1 VKLLLP
7 TSALPIL
14 DGHNDTLLRL
24 RTAADPEDGSFFV
37 GRPND
42 HIDLPRAREGNFAG
56 GLFAIFVNGV
66 EPENKDPD
74 LIAAIMRRRPELGYS
89 QHIAISTMGILYRL
103 EAESAGQVQI
113 VRTADQLSAC
123 LDEGVLA
130 AVAHFEG
137 AEPIDPQLDS
147 LPVYYE
153 AGLRSLGIVWSRPNE
168 FGEGVPFGF
177 PQSPDTGP
185 GLTEAGKALVH
196 ACNELGIVVD
206 VSHLNERGFWDVA
219 RITRAPLIATHSG
232 VHALC
237 PSSRNLTDAQLDA
250 IAESG
255 GLVGINF
262 HVGFL
267 RADGKEETDTPIAEI
282 VRHVDYVAER
292 IGVEHVAFGSDFDGA
307 TMPNELGD
315 VSGLPK
321 LIAALRTNGF
331 EDGELAK
338 ITHENWLRVFRQTW
352 K

>member
-1 VKLLLP
+1 VQLVPTLP
-7 TSALPIL
+7 ALPIL
-14 DGHNDTLLRL
+14 DGHNDTLLKL

-37 GRPND
+37 RRPKG
-42 HIDLPRAREGNFAG
+42 HIDLPRAREGHFAG

-74 LIAAIMRRRPELGYS
+74 AIAAMMRRRPELGYS
-89 QHIAISTMGILYRL
+89 QHVAISTLGILYRL
-103 EAESAGQVQI
+103 EAESDGQVQI

-123 LDEGVLA
+123 LGEGVLA

-153 AGLRSLGIVWSRPNE
+153 AGLRSVGLVWSRPNA

-185 GLTEAGKALVH
+185 GLTDAGKALVR
-196 ACNELGIVVD
+196 ACNDLGIVID
-206 VSHLNERGFWDVA
+206 VSHLNEQGFWDVA
-219 RITRAPLIATHSG
+219 RISEDPLVATHSG

-237 PSSRNLTDAQLDA
+237 PSSRNLLDTQLEA

-267 RADGKEETDTPIAEI
+267 RADGKDDSDTPIREI

-292 IGVEHVAFGSDFDGA
+292 FGIEHVAFGSDFDGA
-307 TMPNELGD
+307 TMPQELGD
-315 VSGLPK
+315 VAGFPK
-321 LIAALRTNGF
+321 LIAALRADGF
-331 EDGELAK
+331 GDEDLVK
-338 ITHENWLRVFRQTW
+338 ITHENWQRVLRQTW
-352 K
+352 A